1 MKVVFDTDPGIDDAM
16 ALLYLNACD
25 NLDLLAVTTIVGNAS
40 IDQCTLNALFLC
52 EKFGIDVPVY
62 KGAGRGIDGSEPGD
76 FPDFVH
82 GLNGL
87 GDVILAAPRISVESL
102 DAYDYLVNIA
112 KKYPDEITIVAVGR
126 LTNLALAIQSD
137 PDFSGN
143 IKDIIFMGGAYLCE
157 GNVTPWAEANIIGDP
172 EAAAIVFNSGITLT
186 MVGLDVTMQ
195 TRMSNDY
202 LAKLAAGLGDLG
214 DFVLNINKVYAGYY
228 QTSQGWDEFP
238 VHDSS
243 AVAWADNSN
252 LFSTVS
258 GKLDCVLTGEKLGQ
272 TVFEPHQTGA
282 HKVCVSVDAKAL
294 LESYLNTIVG
304 WQKNR
309 TNQ

>member
-82 GLNGL
+82 GSNGL

-143 IKDIIFMGGAYLCE
+143 IKE
-157 GNVTPWAEANIIGDP
+157 
-172 EAAAIVFNSGITLT
+172 
-186 MVGLDVTMQ
+186 
-195 TRMSNDY
+195 
-202 LAKLAAGLGDLG
+202 
-214 DFVLNINKVYAGYY
+214 
-228 QTSQGWDEFP
+228 TS
-238 VHDSS
+238 
-243 AVAWADNSN
+243 
-252 LFSTVS
+252 
-258 GKLDCVLTGEKLGQ
+258 
-272 TVFEPHQTGA
+272 
-282 HKVCVSVDAKAL
+282 
-294 LESYLNTIVG
+294 
-304 WQKNR
+304 
-309 TNQ
+309 